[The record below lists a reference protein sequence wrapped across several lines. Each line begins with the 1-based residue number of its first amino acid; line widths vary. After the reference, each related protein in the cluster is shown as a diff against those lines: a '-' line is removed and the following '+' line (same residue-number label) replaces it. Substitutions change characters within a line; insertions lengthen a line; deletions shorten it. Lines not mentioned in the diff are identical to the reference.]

1 MADSTETKKY
11 GKVLAVVA
19 VVGLLV
25 LVPLVWLA
33 MRMSDEGRQ
42 RRVVAANEAET
53 ISILEGIAAAEQL
66 YLQTN
71 SRYGTFRELVEAGVF
86 RAPLTGDT
94 LVAHGYNFTLR
105 VTPRTEAEPPSFKV
119 NADPLS
125 REGAQAIGDQLRG
138 AGDSGG
144 FQQDAHG
151 KVDKV
156 LRTLAM
162 IWLAVSEWPPTRGN
176 GR

>member
-19 VVGLLV
+19 VLGLLA

-42 RRVVAANEAET
+42 RRVISANEAET

-71 SRYGTFRELVEAGVF
+71 SRYGTFGELVEAGVF

-105 VTPRTEAEPPSFKV
+105 VAPRTEAGPPSFKV

-125 REGAQAIGDQLRG
+125 REGAQATGRRFFYLDSNLVGIRVNEDRP
-138 AGDSGG
+138 AGPSD
-144 FQQDAHG
+144 
-151 KVDKV
+151 
-156 LRTLAM
+156 
-162 IWLAVSEWPPTRGN
+162 PPRQTVTGY
-176 GR
+176 